1 VTVPKSLLKN
11 GSPIDWSTVQTE
23 KKIALQRVLQEL
35 MVNMKKYSQASFW
48 IIGFDCDQKKSK
60 N

>member
-1 VTVPKSLLKN
+1 MLSSYKSDSTEVIIKN

-35 MVNMKKYSQASFW
+35 MVNMKK
-48 IIGFDCDQKKSK
+48 I
-60 N
+60 